1 MRKTS
6 QQRAIDS
13 YRTRLAKRGM
23 VRFEVIGRET
33 DRALVRAIARRLAEG
48 GPGADRLRASVKQTI
63 SGEPPRKG
71 GILKALLASPL
82 VGSELDLAR
91 PREDGRKVDI

>member
-1 MRKTS
+1 MTKSS
-6 QQRAIDS
+6 QRRAIHN
-13 YRTRLAKRGM
+13 YRTRLTERGM
-23 VRFEVIGRET
+23 TRFEVIGRDA
-33 DRALVRAIARRLAEG
+33 DRELVRSIARHLAEG
-48 GPGADRLRASVKQTI
+48 GPEADRLRAVVSQAI

-91 PREDGRKVDI
+91 SREDGRKVDI